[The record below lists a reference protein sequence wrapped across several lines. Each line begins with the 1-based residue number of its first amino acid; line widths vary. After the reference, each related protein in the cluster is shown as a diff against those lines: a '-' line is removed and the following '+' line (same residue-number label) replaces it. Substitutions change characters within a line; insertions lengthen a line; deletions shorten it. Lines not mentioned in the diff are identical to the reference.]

1 MPIKKSALKALKQS
15 KKRAERNKKHKANLS
30 WLKRQFLKAVDN
42 KNKKDLTDIYL
53 KIQKALDKALQKG
66 VLKKNTVARTKSR
79 LMKKINT
86 LDK

>member
-15 KKRAERNKKHKANLS
+15 KKRAERNKQHKANIS

-42 KNKKDLTDIYL
+42 KNKKDLEKIYL

>member
-15 KKRAERNKKHKANLS
+15 KKRAERNKQHKLNIN

-42 KNKKDLTDIYL
+42 KNKKDLAGIYL